1 MSEALLLPLKY
12 YIHTL
17 ICTLSATSVKLLK
30 DSEPISCNRMGCEC
44 HVLDD
49 SQYRIVFPLVIILV
63 LAAVA
68 LTFGPRNLVT
78 DYPLH
83 GIVVIETPQSPLMAE
98 SPSVSGRSSPQS
110 PVRLPD
116 LDYFG
121 GPKSQQPA
129 GKLAAMKQ
137 VCIECGFP
145 VSSLYTEYGV
155 GHIRLTQ
162 CEHCKSFADKYVEHD
177 VVIVFIDM
185 LLHKPQV
192 YRHLLVNKLEF
203 RQPFIERNVAKL
215 GILLVL
221 FNVYIDWFRLEEG
234 GRLRGQEELL
244 FGKQHS
250 FAVQYLAI
258 LLLSAVDAFALLFGI
273 LMASVI
279 HQRSLMQVK
288 RWATI
293 STALI
298 ISSFGKV
305 LMILLVI
312 WEYNESYYP
321 WLLDFLQF
329 TSHSTAISVLF
340 DIHVL
345 WASLVVVF
353 SAAIKQLV
361 HFFALNIFS
370 TVFY

>member
-12 YIHTL
+12 YVHTL

-30 DSEPISCNRMGCEC
+30 DGESISCNRMGCEC

-49 SQYRIVFPLVIILV
+49 SKYRIVFPLVIILV

-68 LTFGPRNLVT
+68 LTFGPQ
-78 DYPLH
+78 
-83 GIVVIETPQSPLMAE
+83 TPQSPLMAE

-110 PVRLPD
+110 PASLPD
-116 LDYFG
+116 QLDI
-121 GPKSQQPA
+121 SERQSA
-129 GKLAAMKQ
+129 SKLAAMKQ
-137 VCIECGFP
+137 ICIECGFP
-145 VSSLYTEYGV
+145 VASLYTEYGV

-215 GILLVL
+215 GVLLVL

-250 FAVQYLAI
+250 FSIQYLAI
-258 LLLSAVDAFALLFGI
+258 LMLSTIDGIALLVGI
-273 LMASVI
+273 LLASVI
-279 HQRSLMQVK
+279 HQRSFMQVK

-312 WEYNESYYP
+312 WDYNESYYP
-321 WLLDFLQF
+321 WLLDFLLF
-329 TSHSTAISVLF
+329 TSHSTAMSVLF

-361 HFFALNIFS
+361 HFFALKISAMLFC
-370 TVFY
+370 

>member
-12 YIHTL
+12 YVHTL

-30 DSEPISCNRMGCEC
+30 DGEPISCNRMGCEC

-49 SQYRIVFPLVIILV
+49 SRYRIVFPLVIILV

-68 LTFGPRNLVT
+68 LTFGPQ
-78 DYPLH
+78 
-83 GIVVIETPQSPLMAE
+83 TPQSPLMAE
-98 SPSVSGRSSPQS
+98 SPSVSGRSSPQNS
-110 PVRLPD
+110 ARLPD
-116 LDYFG
+116 LNTSDNVG
-121 GPKSQQPA
+121 GSKSQQPA
-129 GKLAAMKQ
+129 SKLTTKKQ

-145 VSSLYTEYGV
+145 VASLYTEYGV

-203 RQPFIERNVAKL
+203 RQRFIERNVAKL
-215 GILLVL
+215 GVLLVL

-250 FAVQYLAI
+250 FATQYLAI
-258 LLLSAVDAFALLFGI
+258 LMLSAVDATALLVGI
-273 LMASVI
+273 LLASVI
-279 HQRSLMQVK
+279 HQRSFMQVK

-321 WLLDFLQF
+321 WLLDLLLF

-361 HFFALNIFS
+361 HFFALNIS
-370 TVFY
+370 SIVFF

>member
-1 MSEALLLPLKY
+1 M
-12 YIHTL
+12 
-17 ICTLSATSVKLLK
+17 CTLSATSVNTLN
-30 DSEPISCNRMGCEC
+30 STETISCNRMGCEC

-49 SQYRIVFPLVIILV
+49 SRYKVVFPLVVILV

-68 LTFGPRNLVT
+68 LTFGPQ
-78 DYPLH
+78 
-83 GIVVIETPQSPLMAE
+83 TPQSPLMAE

-110 PVRLPD
+110 SASIADMATTSSSATSLKPR
-116 LDYFG
+116 
-121 GPKSQQPA
+121 QP
-129 GKLAAMKQ
+129 GSSGSMRQ
-137 VCIECGFP
+137 ICIECGCP
-145 VSSLYTEYGV
+145 VASLYTEYGV

-162 CEHCKSFADKYVEHD
+162 CEHCKNFADKYVEHD

-203 RQPFIERNVAKL
+203 RQQFIEKNVAKL

-234 GRLRGQEELL
+234 GRLRGQDELL

-250 FAVQYLAI
+250 FAVQYFSI
-258 LLLSAVDAFALLFGI
+258 LVLSAVDAISFLVGI
-273 LMASVI
+273 ILASII
-279 HQRSLMQVK
+279 HQRSFMQVK

-312 WEYNESYYP
+312 WEYNEPYYP
-321 WLLDFLQF
+321 WLLDFLLL
-329 TSHSTAISVLF
+329 TSHSTAMSVLF
-340 DIHVL
+340 DIHVV
-345 WASLVVVF
+345 WAGLVVIF
-353 SAAIKQLV
+353 SVAIKQLV
-361 HFFALNIFS
+361 HFVILNTSSVLFS
-370 TVFY
+370 

>member
-1 MSEALLLPLKY
+1 
-12 YIHTL
+12 
-17 ICTLSATSVKLLK
+17 
-30 DSEPISCNRMGCEC
+30 
-44 HVLDD
+44 
-49 SQYRIVFPLVIILV
+49 
-63 LAAVA
+63 
-68 LTFGPRNLVT
+68 
-78 DYPLH
+78 
-83 GIVVIETPQSPLMAE
+83 TPQSPLMAA
-98 SPSVSGRSSPQS
+98 SPSASGRSSPQQGQAM
-110 PVRLPD
+110 D
-116 LDYFG
+116 
-121 GPKSQQPA
+121 QPA
-129 GKLAAMKQ
+129 MRQ
-137 VCIECGFP
+137 ICIECGYP
-145 VSSLYTEYGV
+145 VASLYTEYGV

-162 CEHCKSFADKYVEHD
+162 CEYCKSFADKYVEHD

-203 RQPFIERNVAKL
+203 RQPLIEKNVAKL

-250 FAVQYLAI
+250 FAIQYVAI
-258 LLLSAVDAFALLFGI
+258 LMLSAVDAASLLVGI
-273 LMASVI
+273 LLASVI
-279 HQRSLMQVK
+279 HQRSLLQVK

-321 WLLDFLQF
+321 WLLDFLLF

-340 DIHVL
+340 DIHLL

-361 HFFALNIFS
+361 HFCVLNIS
-370 TVFY
+370 SMIFY

>member
-12 YIHTL
+12 YVHTL

-30 DSEPISCNRMGCEC
+30 DSESISCNRMGCEC

-49 SQYRIVFPLVIILV
+49 SRYRIVFPLVIILV

-68 LTFGPRNLVT
+68 LTFGPQ
-78 DYPLH
+78 
-83 GIVVIETPQSPLMAE
+83 TPQSPLMAE

-110 PVRLPD
+110 PARLPD
-116 LDYFG
+116 MLGIADHIG
-121 GPKSQQPA
+121 GTKSHQQPA
-129 GKLAAMKQ
+129 VKLATMKQ

-145 VSSLYTEYGV
+145 VASLYTEYGV

-250 FAVQYLAI
+250 FAIQYLVILMLSAIDATALLVGI
-258 LLLSAVDAFALLFGI
+258 LL
-273 LMASVI
+273 ASVI
-279 HQRSLMQVK
+279 HQRSFMQVK

-321 WLLDFLQF
+321 WLLDFLLF

-361 HFFALNIFS
+361 HFFALKIS
-370 TVFY
+370 SIMFY

>member
-30 DSEPISCNRMGCEC
+30 DNEPISCNRMGCEC

-49 SQYRIVFPLVIILV
+49 SRYRIVFPLVIILV

-68 LTFGPRNLVT
+68 LTFGPQ
-78 DYPLH
+78 
-83 GIVVIETPQSPLMAE
+83 TPQSPLMAE

-110 PVRLPD
+110 SARLPD
-116 LDYFG
+116 VDYFG
-121 GPKSQQPA
+121 GPKSQQQPT
-129 GKLAAMKQ
+129 GKLATMKQ

-244 FGKQHS
+244 FGKQYS

-258 LLLSAVDAFALLFGI
+258 LLLSAVDAIALLFGI

-279 HQRSLMQVK
+279 HQRSLMQIK

-370 TVFY
+370 AVFY

>member
-68 LTFGPRNLVT
+68 LTFGPQ
-78 DYPLH
+78 
-83 GIVVIETPQSPLMAE
+83 TPQSPLMAE

-116 LDYFG
+116 VDYFG

>member
-30 DSEPISCNRMGCEC
+30 DNEPISCNRMGCEC

-49 SQYRIVFPLVIILV
+49 SRYRIVFPLVIILV

-68 LTFGPRNLVT
+68 LTFGPQ
-78 DYPLH
+78 
-83 GIVVIETPQSPLMAE
+83 TPQSPLMAE
-98 SPSVSGRSSPQS
+98 SPS
-110 PVRLPD
+110 
-116 LDYFG
+116 
-121 GPKSQQPA
+121 QPT
-129 GKLAAMKQ
+129 GKLATMKQ

-244 FGKQHS
+244 FGKQYS

-258 LLLSAVDAFALLFGI
+258 LLLSAVDAIALLFGI

-279 HQRSLMQVK
+279 HQRSLMQIK

-370 TVFY
+370 AVFY

>member
-1 MSEALLLPLKY
+1 MSDALLLPLKY
-12 YIHTL
+12 YVHTL

-30 DSEPISCNRMGCEC
+30 DSESISCNRMGCEC

-49 SQYRIVFPLVIILV
+49 SRYRIVFPLVIILV

-68 LTFGPRNLVT
+68 LTFGPQ
-78 DYPLH
+78 
-83 GIVVIETPQSPLMAE
+83 TPQSPLMAE
-98 SPSVSGRSSPQS
+98 SPSVSGRSSPQNPAS
-110 PVRLPD
+110 IPD
-116 LDYFG
+116 LLGIADNISG
-121 GPKSQQPA
+121 SKSYQQQQPA
-129 GKLAAMKQ
+129 NKLATMKQ
-137 VCIECGFP
+137 ICIECGFP
-145 VSSLYTEYGV
+145 VASLYTEYGT

-177 VVIVFIDM
+177 VVMVFIDM

-215 GILLVL
+215 GVLLVL

-250 FAVQYLAI
+250 FAIQYLAI
-258 LLLSAVDAFALLFGI
+258 LMLSAIDAIALLVGI
-273 LMASVI
+273 LLASVI
-279 HQRSLMQVK
+279 HQRSFMQVK

-312 WEYNESYYP
+312 WEYNESYNP
-321 WLLDFLQF
+321 WLLDFLLF

-361 HFFALNIFS
+361 HFFALNISSMLFK
-370 TVFY
+370 

>member
-12 YIHTL
+12 YVHTL

-30 DSEPISCNRMGCEC
+30 DSESISCNRMGCEC

-49 SQYRIVFPLVIILV
+49 SRYRIVFPLVIILV

-68 LTFGPRNLVT
+68 LTFGPQ
-78 DYPLH
+78 
-83 GIVVIETPQSPLMAE
+83 TPQSPLMAE

-110 PVRLPD
+110 PARLPD
-116 LDYFG
+116 MLGIADHIG
-121 GPKSQQPA
+121 GTKSHQQPA
-129 GKLAAMKQ
+129 GKLATMKQ

-145 VSSLYTEYGV
+145 VASLYTEYGV

-234 GRLRGQEELL
+234 GRL
-244 FGKQHS
+244 
-250 FAVQYLAI
+250 
-258 LLLSAVDAFALLFGI
+258 
-273 LMASVI
+273 
-279 HQRSLMQVK
+279 
-288 RWATI
+288 
-293 STALI
+293 
-298 ISSFGKV
+298 
-305 LMILLVI
+305 
-312 WEYNESYYP
+312 
-321 WLLDFLQF
+321 
-329 TSHSTAISVLF
+329 
-340 DIHVL
+340 
-345 WASLVVVF
+345 
-353 SAAIKQLV
+353 
-361 HFFALNIFS
+361 
-370 TVFY
+370 

>member
-1 MSEALLLPLKY
+1 
-12 YIHTL
+12 
-17 ICTLSATSVKLLK
+17 
-30 DSEPISCNRMGCEC
+30 
-44 HVLDD
+44 
-49 SQYRIVFPLVIILV
+49 
-63 LAAVA
+63 
-68 LTFGPRNLVT
+68 
-78 DYPLH
+78 
-83 GIVVIETPQSPLMAE
+83 
-98 SPSVSGRSSPQS
+98 
-110 PVRLPD
+110 
-116 LDYFG
+116 
-121 GPKSQQPA
+121 
-129 GKLAAMKQ
+129 MKQ
-137 VCIECGFP
+137 ICIECGFP
-145 VSSLYTEYGV
+145 VASLYTEYGV

-177 VVIVFIDM
+177 VVMVFIDM

-215 GILLVL
+215 GVLLVL

-250 FAVQYLAI
+250 FAIQYLAI
-258 LLLSAVDAFALLFGI
+258 LMLSAIDAIALLVGI
-273 LMASVI
+273 LLASVI
-279 HQRSLMQVK
+279 HQRSFMQVK

-312 WEYNESYYP
+312 WEYNESYNP
-321 WLLDFLQF
+321 WLLDFLLF

-361 HFFALNIFS
+361 HFFALNISSMLFK
-370 TVFY
+370 